1 MTERTEEYKGD
12 GYVHCLITV
21 IILEDLHLY

>member
-12 GYVHCLITV
+12 GYVHYLITG